1 MAVLKAASESSVEGP
16 ELYGGLPAPPTRA
29 TLVLAA
35 AKAVYFGV
43 GGNVD
48 DFRRAAEDVGAMVTD
63 VWELPTGV
71 RRVILKLTW

>member
-1 MAVLKAASESSVEGP
+1 VLV
-16 ELYGGLPAPPTRA
+16 
-29 TLVLAA
+29 A

-48 DFRRAAEDVGAMVTD
+48 DFRRVAEDMGAVVVD

-71 RRVILKLTW
+71 RRVILKLAW